1 MTFFEEKHCHINNK
15 VIFFINITVLC
26 IVHSKPTQLLCMHIR
41 AITSYSK
48 FEREKKKNIS
58 TGMTCSKSKFTAHIY
73 QRMMITSFLVG
84 PQFDNTT
91 KADCLPTSDWMTLM
105 RNRMWYTVLESKDI
119 WRHWSRKAVSDGSNR
134 FSSLLQNKVSSLIE

>member
-15 VIFFINITVLC
+15 VTFFINITILC

-41 AITSYSK
+41 AITSYS
-48 FEREKKKNIS
+48 FEREKKKKHFNWNDLFEI
-58 TGMTCSKSKFTAHIY
+58 KIY
-73 QRMMITSFLVG
+73 SAYISFLVG